1 MCLFVHYFYLL
12 YAFNQSLLRPLP
24 IKEITSENPADFAPI
39 SENDKIFK
47 EVSEDSEEDVKELDQ
62 SISTDLF
69 MQVASRTNF
78 EQGGKYLHLT
88 LGGSI

>member
-1 MCLFVHYFYLL
+1 MSFCSLFLL
-12 YAFNQSLLRPLP
+12 IYAFNQSLHRPLP

-78 EQGGKYLHLT
+78 EQGGKCLHLT

>member
-1 MCLFVHYFYLL
+1 MSFCSRFLL
-12 YAFNQSLLRPLP
+12 IYAFNPFLHRPP
-24 IKEITSENPADFAPI
+24 AIEEIASEKPADFAPI

-47 EVSEDSEEDVKELDQ
+47 EVSEEDSEEDVKELDQ

-78 EQGGKYLHLT
+78 EK
-88 LGGSI
+88 

>member
-1 MCLFVHYFYLL
+1 MCVFLFKISTYL
-12 YAFNQSLLRPLP
+12 YFNQSLHRPP
-24 IKEITSENPADFAPI
+24 AIEEIASERPAGFAPI

-78 EQGGKYLHLT
+78 EK
-88 LGGSI
+88 